1 MEEKRERKVYDR
13 QFKIDAV
20 NRVTKGGRKVREVAQ
35 ELGIDVNTLYHWKK
49 QLLNEGEEAFP
60 GKGNLTTQEEEIRRL
75 RRELKQ
81 AEEDREIIKKAL
93 GYLPAGRQAHGGTL
107 PSLDS
112 HCRHSSAQPRKNVC

>member
-20 NRVTKGGRKVREVAQ
+20 SLVTKAGRKVGEVAQ

-49 QLLNEGEEAFP
+49 ELLKEGEEAFP
-60 GKGNLTTQEEEIRRL
+60 GKGNLTAQEEEIRRL

-81 AEEDREIIKKAL
+81 AEEDREILKKAL
-93 GYLPAGRQAHGGTL
+93 GYFSRRG
-107 PSLDS
+107 
-112 HCRHSSAQPRKNVC
+112 K